1 MSSRLSIIL
10 RGARSRRRRRTSRNS
25 YRRSAHG
32 IRAPAMPPLTATTF
46 RGRSAT
52 PVVER
57 RIRSLLTKNPRMTT
71 TTTRGAIR
79 SFRMPR
85 RSSTLSSEEMR
96 ISVPGGTRSC
106 FFGRSSPL
114 SRRYHDHS
122 VGRRSPSRSLV
133 MTSGRAFR
141 SSVSSPW
148 SWILWWQR
156 LSSPRSSSMAGAGS
170 ISSLSA
176 L

>member
-1 MSSRLSIIL
+1 MLSRLSIVL
-10 RGARSRRRRRTSRNS
+10 RGARSRRRRRSSRNS
-25 YRRSAHG
+25 CRRSAHG
-32 IRAPAMPPLTATTF
+32 IRAPAMSPLTATIF
-46 RGRSAT
+46 GERSAA

-96 ISVPGGTRSC
+96 ISVPGGTRNC
-106 FFGRSSPL
+106 FFGRSCPL
-114 SRRYHDHS
+114 SRRYHGHS
-122 VGRRSPSRSLV
+122 VGRRSPSRSLA
-133 MTSGRAFR
+133 TISGRASR
-141 SSVSSPW
+141 SLVSSPW

-156 LSSPRSSSMAGAGS
+156 LSSPRSSSME
-170 ISSLSA
+170 
-176 L
+176 